1 MKKGIQRRTAV
12 SIFIV
17 GILPIIVGTSF
28 VYLQGRKELT
38 ESVGKDF
45 ARIAREIAGN
55 IEIIIEQ
62 SVSSI
67 RGLAISPLLRD
78 AVRSANKAYA
88 GKDEALIEKEIR
100 QLDIQWVR
108 TGNKDESLK
117 KYLLNPAA
125 RYLLDI
131 KKQTGEYAELFITD
145 SRGALV
151 ASTDKTKYLYFG
163 NEEWWQ
169 SAYNSGRGNIYI
181 SEIYLD
187 PDRNQYLQSISAPIM
202 DEEGNKL
209 TGIIHAL
216 SKIERIS
223 HGVQKFRVGET
234 GHAMLIN
241 SDGTILLCPI
251 FPPNIHTVT
260 DTLLKDIATA
270 PRGWCIVKDNAHG
283 GIDAIAGFAP
293 VALTFDYGKNI
304 FGGNK
309 WYTFVSQSPE
319 ESYAPI
325 RTLLKRTLLLLVFSV
340 GILSAMGFWAAR
352 RIVRP
357 IRILER
363 SARIIGSGNLSHR
376 IDIKTGD
383 EIEELAKE
391 FNRMVEK
398 INQSYTELEKRVAE
412 RTEELKRGYQ
422 EMATVSRL
430 KSDFLAN
437 TSHELRTPLNAILGF
452 SEILQD
458 SISGDLNEE
467 QQEYVGYIHK
477 SGKHLLALINDILN
491 LSKIEAGKMEV
502 KSAEFSMQA
511 AIKEVQAIVNP
522 MALKKR
528 ISMEVNIA
536 DNISNIIADKRM
548 FEQIM
553 YNLLSNAVKFT
564 NDGGQIRV
572 NALSNNYY
580 LQVSVADN
588 GIGIKKEDM
597 ELIFKEFTQVESSS
611 TRKYEGTGLGLPLTK
626 RYIEMQGG
634 SIHVE
639 SEYGKGSNFTFR
651 LPMDITSIG
660 PAIPTSRL
668 SEKTLE
674 EL

>member
-1 MKKGIQRRTAV
+1 MKKAIQRRTAV

-28 VYLQGRKELT
+28 VYIQGRKELT

-67 RGLAISPLLRD
+67 RGLAISPVLRN

-88 GKDEALIEKEIR
+88 GKDEASIEKEIQ

-108 TGNKDESLK
+108 TGNKGESLK
-117 KYLLNPAA
+117 KFLLNPAA
-125 RYLLDI
+125 MYLLDI
-131 KKQTGEYAELFITD
+131 KKQTGEFAEIFITD
-145 SRGALV
+145 SRGVLV
-151 ASTDKTKYLYFG
+151 ASTGKTKYLYFG
-163 NEEWWQ
+163 DEEWWQ
-169 SAYNSGRGNIYI
+169 AAYNSGRGNIYI

-260 DTLLKDIATA
+260 DTLLKDITTA
-270 PRGWCIVKDNAHG
+270 PRGWVIVKDNAHG
-283 GIDAIAGFAP
+283 GVDAIAGFAP
-293 VALTFDYGKNI
+293 VSAISQISEKA

-309 WYTFVSQSPE
+309 WYIFVSQSPE
-319 ESYAPI
+319 ESYASI
-325 RTLLKRTLLLLVFSV
+325 RTLLKRILLLLVFSV

-352 RIVRP
+352 RIVKP
-357 IRILER
+357 IHILQHG
-363 SARIIGSGNLSHR
+363 ARIIGSGNLSHR
-376 IDIKTGD
+376 IDIKTDD
-383 EIEELAKE
+383 EIEELARE
-391 FNRMVEK
+391 FNHMVEK

-412 RTEELKRGYQ
+412 RTEDLKRSYK
-422 EMATVSRL
+422 EMEDVSRL
-430 KSDFLAN
+430 KSEFLTN
-437 TSHELRTPLNAILGF
+437 MSHELRTPLNSIMGF
-452 SEILQD
+452 SEMLYEGLCGELTERQK
-458 SISGDLNEE
+458 
-467 QQEYVGYIHK
+467 EYAEYIHK
-477 SGKHLLALINDILN
+477 SGRHLLALINDILD
-491 LSKIEAGKMEV
+491 LSKIEAGKMEI
-502 KSAEFSMQA
+502 KPAEFSVPA
-511 AIKEVQAIVNP
+511 AIKETQAIINP
-522 MALKKR
+522 MAIKKK
-528 ISMEVNIA
+528 ISIEVNIA
-536 DNISNIIADKRM
+536 ENISTIVADKRR

-564 NDGGQIRV
+564 REGGYIKV
-572 NALSNNYY
+572 NAMSNNYY
-580 LQVSVADN
+580 LQIAVIDN
-588 GIGIKKEDM
+588 GIGIKSEDM
-597 ELIFKEFTQVESSS
+597 DLIFKEFQQADNSLS
-611 TRKYEGTGLGLPLTK
+611 RKQEGTGLGLALTK
-626 RYIEMQGG
+626 RYVEMQGG
-634 SIHVE
+634 SISME

-651 LPMDITSIG
+651 LPVNITG
-660 PAIPTSRL
+660 TGTATH
-668 SEKTLE
+668 SESLPDKFLP
-674 EL
+674 